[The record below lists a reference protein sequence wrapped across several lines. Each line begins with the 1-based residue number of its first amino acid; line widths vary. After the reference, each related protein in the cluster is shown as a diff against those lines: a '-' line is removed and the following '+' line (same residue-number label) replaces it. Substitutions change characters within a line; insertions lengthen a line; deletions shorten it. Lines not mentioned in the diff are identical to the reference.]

1 MNCNFTYY
9 NALIRP
15 DLIIL
20 NTFEDIMNSTM
31 KNIYIFSFFCAVF
44 NIQAVAQK
52 TKPVKKNTEENKATS
67 LSAAQ
72 TPKNDSAFIVT
83 LKTKSY
89 KEGIAFLCYRMGD
102 KLNVEDSTAVNGNGI
117 AVFKGNKFLPGG
129 IYTIVFPG
137 KNISADFFLNKEQE
151 ITIEADTTD
160 LLNMKVT
167 GSPENDLFNQY
178 QNYVSEKGTLMQKEK
193 IAYTKSTT
201 KQDSL
206 LHEQN
211 YFRYNKELVD
221 YREGIMK
228 NQPESMMAVMLNAM
242 REPELPI
249 KNAKTRQDTLE
260 NYHYYKKHY
269 WDGVTFMDE
278 RIIRTPFFMP
288 RMERYYRDIL
298 PQSPDSLIQDIDYK
312 LLLAR
317 TCPEMYKFLLNW
329 FTDEYLNP
337 KIMGLDAV
345 FVHLFEKY
353 HSKGVSSWL
362 NEKQMETISRRAYMQ
377 MSNLIGVTAAN
388 MEMTDSTGKPTELYN
403 VAGDYTLVVFWDP
416 TCGHC
421 KEEIPRIDSIYQ
433 ASWKK
438 RNVKIYAV
446 LTEPD
451 KKTEWVNY
459 IKEHKIGEWIHV
471 YQTKEK
477 EKSIT
482 DSGRPGFRQLY
493 DVISTPTLFLLDKEK
508 RIVGKKLSWNQL
520 DDFLQTKWKDKKG

>member
-1 MNCNFTYY
+1 MKKAYLLSFSL
-9 NALIRP
+9 ALIG
-15 DLIIL
+15 L
-20 NTFEDIMNSTM
+20 
-31 KNIYIFSFFCAVF
+31 CA
-44 NIQAVAQK
+44 IAQK
-52 TKPVKKNTEENKATS
+52 KPRATQNKENHTANVFSPKK
-67 LSAAQ
+67 
-72 TPKNDSAFIVT
+72 DSSFLIT
-83 LKTKSY
+83 LKSKNF
-89 KEGIAFLCYRMGD
+89 KEGIAYLCYRMGE
-102 KLNVEDSTAVNGNGI
+102 KLNVEDSAAVNGKGI
-117 AVFKGNKFLPGG
+117 AIFEGNRRLPGG
-129 IYTIVFPG
+129 IYTVVFPG
-137 KNISADFFLNKEQE
+137 KNHTADFFLDKEQE
-151 ITIEADTTD
+151 ILIEADTAD
-160 LLNMKVT
+160 LINMKVI
-167 GSPENDLFNQY
+167 GSPENKLFYEY
-178 QNYVSEKGTLMQKEK
+178 QKFVGEKGTLMQNEK
-193 IAYTKSTT
+193 MAYITSSTKA
-201 KQDSL
+201 DSV
-206 LHEQN
+206 LHEEKYLQ
-211 YFRYNKELVD
+211 YNKELTA
-221 YREGIMK
+221 YRENIIK

-242 REPELPI
+242 KEPELPI
-249 KNAKTRQDTLE
+249 KKAKSRQDTLD

-288 RMERYYRDIL
+288 KLEQYYRDIL
-298 PQSPDSLIQDIDYK
+298 PQIPDSLIQDIDYK

-317 TCPEMYKFLLNW
+317 TCPEMFKFLLNW
-329 FTDEYLNP
+329 VTDEYLNP

-353 HSKGVSSWL
+353 HSKGISSWL

-377 MSNLIGVTAAN
+377 MSNLIGATAAN
-388 MEMTDSTGKPTELYN
+388 LEMMDSTGKTKELYS

-459 IKEHKIGEWIHV
+459 IKEHKIGAWTHV
-471 YQTKEK
+471 YQTKEQ

-493 DVISTPTLFLLDKEK
+493 DVISTPTLFLLDKDK
-508 RIVGKKLSWNQL
+508 RIVGKKLSWQQL
-520 DDFLQTKWKDKKG
+520 DDFLQTKWNEKKG